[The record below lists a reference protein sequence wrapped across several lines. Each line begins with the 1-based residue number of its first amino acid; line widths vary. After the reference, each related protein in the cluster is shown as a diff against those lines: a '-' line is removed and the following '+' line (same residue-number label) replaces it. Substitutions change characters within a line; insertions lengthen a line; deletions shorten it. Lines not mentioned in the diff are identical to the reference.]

1 MGHIAREISCHVYY
15 FTKTEG
21 SFLNSSVISTKYL
34 PSPMPFGR
42 LEILLLL
49 LKFSCPEQKTSEKM
63 KNFVDSLHDYDYSVV
78 NDEESSKVSLKLISQ
93 NQSVTQRLIRQNWSV
108 TLTVVLK
115 KNKIS
120 TLTLILTKQLTW
132 PLIFCF

>member
-15 FTKTEG
+15 FTKTES
-21 SFLNSSVISTKYL
+21 SFVNSSVISTKYL

-63 KNFVDSLHDYDYSVV
+63 KNFVDSLHDYDYNVV

-93 NQSVTQRLIRQNWSV
+93 NQSVTQRLIRQNWSI

-132 PLIFCF
+132 SLIFCF

>member
-21 SFLNSSVISTKYL
+21 SFVNSPVISTKYRS
-34 PSPMPFGR
+34 SPMPFGR

-49 LKFSCPEQKTSEKM
+49 LKFSCPEQKTSEEL
-63 KNFVDSLHDYDYSVV
+63 KNFVYSLHDYDYSVV
-78 NDEESSKVSLKLISQ
+78 NDEESSEVSLKLISQ
-93 NQSVTQRLIRQNWSV
+93 NQSVTQRLIRQNWSI
-108 TLTVVLK
+108 TLTAVLK

-132 PLIFCF
+132 PLLFCF